1 MCLLLAVYPRHVIRQ
16 LGAVPAMLLCGGA
29 APVLHQGGYVAM
41 ITPADLPADMIVL
54 NGRLLTMDPAM
65 PRAEAVAIHGDRITA
80 IGTTA
85 QIRALSGPATRVI
98 DAQGCTVLPGF
109 IDSHVHLFAG
119 SVELDYLDL
128 YGVQGFAS
136 LRDKARAWAAQN
148 PQDRLIFG
156 VQADYAILG
165 KGHPVT
171 RADLDRVLPDR
182 PFAIF
187 AADHHTIWANT
198 PALELAGILQGGP
211 VEAGA
216 EIVMGSDGLAT
227 GELREPGA
235 YAPVLRLT
243 RYGGRDLMGLVTGA
257 DPVPPATA
265 AERAM
270 DRAAILRGL
279 RHCASHGITGLHNM
293 DGNFYTMELLS
304 DIDRAQE
311 LICRTEVPFH
321 YKSYDPLSRFAEA
334 EEMRAMHASDRLR
347 CNRVKMFMDG
357 VLDSGT
363 ALMLQPYPGSSHCGD
378 AVFEA
383 DHFNAACIRADA
395 MGFQIATHAI
405 GDLAVRRTL
414 DGYEA
419 AQRAN
424 GPRDSR
430 HRVEHIEVL
439 HPDDLPRFA
448 ALGVVASIQPG
459 HAPFGGIFP
468 SDGAGEMLHDHQIP
482 LAFAWRDIRASGAR
496 VIFSTDWPVT
506 KVDVTASLKAAVAP
520 IPMPAPW
527 KDQRQTLFEALESW
541 TAGNAWVE
549 FNETRKGRLV
559 KGMLADIVVM
569 DHDLEAIA
577 PDRIDST
584 RAALTISGGQITWQ
598 V

>member
-1 MCLLLAVYPRHVIRQ
+1 MTIP
-16 LGAVPAMLLCGGA
+16 P
-29 APVLHQGGYVAM
+29 
-41 ITPADLPADMIVL
+41 DLVVL
-54 NGRLLTMDPAM
+54 NGRLLTMDPTT
-65 PRAEAVAIHGDRITA
+65 PRAEALAVTGGCISA
-80 IGTTA
+80 IGSTA
-85 QIRALSGPATRVI
+85 QIRDMAGAATRII

-119 SVELDYLDL
+119 AVELDYLDL
-128 YGVQGFAS
+128 YGVQGMDA
-136 LRDKARAWAAQN
+136 LRAKARDWASRF
-148 PQDRLIFG
+148 PQDRMIFG

-165 KGHPVT
+165 KGRPVT
-171 RADLDRVLPDR
+171 RADLDLVLPDR

-198 PALELAGILQGGP
+198 PALELAGILHGGP

-216 EIVMGSDGLAT
+216 EIVMGADGLAT

-243 RYGGRDLMGLVTGA
+243 RHGGRDLMGLVTGA

-293 DGNFYTMELLS
+293 DGNFYTLELLS

-311 LICRTEVPFH
+311 LICRTELPFH
-321 YKSYDPLSRFAEA
+321 YKSHNPLERFAEA
-334 EEMRAMHASDRLR
+334 EQMRAMHASDKLR

-363 ALMLQPYPGSSHCGD
+363 ALMLQPYPGSTHCGD

-414 DGYEA
+414 DGYA
-419 AQRAN
+419 AARAAN
-424 GPRDSR
+424 GARDSR

-448 ALGVVASIQPG
+448 QLGVVASIQPG

-468 SDGAGEMLHDHQIP
+468 PEGAGAMLHPHQIP
-482 LAFAWRDIRASGAR
+482 LAFAWRAIRDSGAR

-506 KVDVTASLKAAVAP
+506 RVDVTASLKAAVAP
-520 IPMPAPW
+520 LPMPAPW
-527 KDQRQTLFEALESW
+527 QDQRQTQMEALESW

-549 FNETRKGRLV
+549 FNEHRKGRLAQ
-559 KGMLADIVVM
+559 GMMADIVVM
-569 DHDLEAIA
+569 DHDLAA
-577 PDRIDST
+577 MPPDHLDQA
-584 RAALTISGGQITWQ
+584 RAAVTLCDGQITWEA
-598 V
+598 